1 MYTACPFYAMMN
13 ILTEIH
19 RSDGVNIN
27 GKAVYRTAVRA
38 VILRGRKLLMV
49 YSSNVGDYKF
59 PGGGMDVDETHD
71 HALARELLEECGATL
86 VGIDGELGAI
96 IEYDHA
102 EEDDYDVF
110 KMTSYYYF
118 CQVKDGFAV
127 QMLDDY
133 EYDLGFQPVW
143 MDIKDAIEANK
154 RLLSLKEPPEWLK
167 REIFALE
174 HIQRRVIEKTDD
186 GS

>member
-1 MYTACPFYAMMN
+1 MN

-19 RSDGVNIN
+19 RSDGVNIK
-27 GKAVYRTAVRA
+27 GKVVHRTAVRA
-38 VILRGRKLLMV
+38 VVLRGRELLMV

-59 PGGGMDVDETHD
+59 PGGGVDVAETHE

-86 VGIDGELGAI
+86 RSVDGELGAI

-102 EEDDYDVF
+102 AEDDFDVF
-110 KMTSYYYF
+110 KMTSFYYF
-118 CQVKDGFAV
+118 CRVGNGFTA
-127 QMLDDY
+127 QTLEGY
-133 EYDLGFQPVW
+133 EHDLGFQPVW
-143 MDIKDAIEANK
+143 IDIKDAVEANK

-174 HIQRRVIEKTDD
+174 HIQRTVIEKN
-186 GS
+186 